1 MDQEIFEL
9 LLDLHK
15 EVAIIRNDQGAM
27 KEDLKEHIKRTAL
40 LEAELKRMHEQDIG
54 WLKKNVYLAYGAI
67 GFVTFLIG
75 AYKAFRG

>member
-15 EVAIIRNDQGAM
+15 EVAIIRADQGSM
-27 KEDLKEHIKRTAL
+27 KEDLREHIKRTAL
-40 LEAELKRMHEQDIG
+40 LEAELKRLHDQDIG

-67 GFVTFLIG
+67 GFISFCIAL
-75 AYKAFRG
+75 YKSLRG